1 MTDKEKKIMVR
12 LCTKLLQYVDFDE
25 DKEAEKLIDWV
36 VTQHSVKES
45 NTKIRNLIG
54 EYRHN
59 ETERRKGIKEALE
72 NGKMIPVER
81 DKLYEEQQELK
92 HQLWQLE
99 QELL

>member
-36 VTQHSVKES
+36 VTQHSVKEN

-59 ETERRKGIKEALE
+59 EPERRRGVKEALE
-72 NGKMIPVER
+72 HGKMISLER

>member
-1 MTDKEKKIMVR
+1 MTDKDKKIMVR

-36 VTQHSVKES
+36 VTQHSVKEN

-59 ETERRKGIKEALE
+59 ETERRK
-72 NGKMIPVER
+72 
-81 DKLYEEQQELK
+81 QQELK